1 MWHFAN
7 SPCSGDHKESY
18 MKELSYTGYGHKML
32 KILFLMNHVFFKV
45 AYLAIPSHSG
55 EKMKFLNTIPLE
67 SV

>member
-1 MWHFAN
+1 MAFRETTMFWR
-7 SPCSGDHKESY
+7 SQG
-18 MKELSYTGYGHKML
+18 ELHERITGYGHKML